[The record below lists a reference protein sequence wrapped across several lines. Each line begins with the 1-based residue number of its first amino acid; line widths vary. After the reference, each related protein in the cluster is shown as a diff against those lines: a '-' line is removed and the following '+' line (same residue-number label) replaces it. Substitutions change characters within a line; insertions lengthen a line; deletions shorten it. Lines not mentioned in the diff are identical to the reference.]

1 VGEDGGLGLMGA
13 SAVSAENDPKPKSDI
28 DAGLLA
34 GQLIGGQYRV
44 GHLLGEGGM
53 AVVWAGTNERTG
65 KRVALKVI
73 RPDVMSMPDA
83 AALLRSE
90 GMAASR
96 INHPNVVTVFDVI
109 EHAGMACIVM
119 ELLHGLPLG
128 TYIFRS
134 GRLSLRETTNILLPA
149 MRGVAAAHAQGVIH
163 RDLKPQNVFLCIDP
177 DGRMVGTKVLDF
189 GISFMMDWAKVHA
202 TDTTPGLLGT
212 PAYIAPEIIE
222 GAKRIDERVDVYGFG
237 LLFYEAL
244 TGRVPYPGEAPT
256 EVLHK
261 VASEAL
267 VPMQELRP
275 DLPAGMVSIVKT
287 ATAKRPEKR
296 FVSLNQMASEIEDVL
311 MQPTAHATSPTPDVD
326 LPGSA
331 LSYTLAGPL
340 SLAVPTHIGR
350 EPSGKYQQTLLLG
363 SQPQKRPSEEARPD
377 PELAEAAPK
386 PAVASESPSAP
397 PGPAGPEGGAPPAAV
412 WARAA
417 RAALRIVRSHPVLAA
432 SGGALAVA
440 IVTWLAISAGGGA
453 KAGARVPQ
461 AQAPLPTAVPAA
473 LSPAEAPLP
482 PPVAPAATAT
492 VPAADTHDRA
502 AEQAPSDPRARSGRE
517 RAARKKARV
526 RLQPQKPPPPR
537 AGKLRLG
544 DF

>member
-1 VGEDGGLGLMGA
+1 
-13 SAVSAENDPKPKSDI
+13 VSAKDDPNPKHDSDT
-28 DAGLLA
+28 GLLA
-34 GQLIGGQYRV
+34 GQLVGGQYRV

-53 AVVWAGTNERTG
+53 AVVWAGANERTG

-73 RPDVMSMPDA
+73 RPNVMSMPDA
-83 AALLRSE
+83 ATLLRSE
-90 GMAASR
+90 GLAASR
-96 INHPNVVTVFDVI
+96 VNHPNVVTVFDVI

-202 TDTTPGLLGT
+202 ADTTPGLLGT
-212 PAYIAPEIIE
+212 PAYIAPEILE
-222 GAKRIDERVDVYGFG
+222 GEKRIDERVDVYGFG

-244 TGRVPYPGEAPT
+244 TGRVPYPGEART
-256 EVLHK
+256 EVLRK
-261 VASEAL
+261 VVTESL

-275 DLPAGMVSIVKT
+275 DLPAGMVGIVKT

-296 FVSLNQMASEIEDVL
+296 FVSLNQMAGEIEDVL
-311 MQPTAHATSPTPDVD
+311 MQPMAHATSPTPDVD

-350 EPSGKYQQTLLLG
+350 ESSGRYPETLLLG
-363 SQPQKRPSEEARPD
+363 SQPQRRGPEEARPD
-377 PELAEAAPK
+377 SAAPPPSAVEPVSPRPTAEAAPSL
-386 PAVASESPSAP
+386 PATRWVK
-397 PGPAGPEGGAPPAAV
+397 
-412 WARAA
+412 AA
-417 RAALRIVRSHPVLAA
+417 RAGLRSLRSHPLLAA
-432 SGGALAVA
+432 SGGALVIALV
-440 IVTWLAISAGGGA
+440 VWLTSGAGGGA
-453 KAGARVPQ
+453 SAGARVPPQ
-461 AQAPLPTAVPAA
+461 PVSVPAVPPPAA
-473 LSPAEAPLP
+473 PDPPP
-482 PPVAPAATAT
+482 PPVEPTTTAAAPVTSA
-492 VPAADTHDRA
+492 HDRA
-502 AEQAPSDPRARSGRE
+502 AGEAPSAPGARPGRRE
-517 RAARKKARV
+517 LPARKKARARV
-526 RLQPQKPPPPR
+526 QRSKPPPPR
-537 AGKLRLG
+537 AGTLRLG